1 MKKSNFFKT
10 ITTITVFI
18 LCWQLFIFINNQ
30 NLSVDSTSIEAFI
43 PSPTTVYKTIITN
56 WRVLF
61 TELGY
66 TLFRSIIGLIF
77 ASILAVLANIIF
89 FLKPRIKSF
98 LMPISLAINSF
109 PIIGFSPLIILTF
122 GQGSWL
128 GIIFIST
135 LISYFPIL
143 ISLDKALSINSKEFY
158 ELGKI
163 WKASNLKI
171 FTKIQ
176 LPLVMP
182 YVVGSLKMA
191 IPASIVGATL
201 GEWLGTNH
209 GIGRLV
215 VISLYQLNPGLLY
228 SSLLFLLV
236 SSLFITWLSII
247 VEKNAFPWLEN
258 N

>member
-1 MKKSNFFKT
+1 MKKSDFFKT
-10 ITTITVFI
+10 TIIIIIFI
-18 LCWQLFIFINNQ
+18 LCWQLFIIVNNQ
-30 NLSVDSTSIEAFI
+30 HISVGSTSIEAFI
-43 PSPTTVYKTIITN
+43 PSPYTVFKTIFN
-56 WRVLF
+56 SWRVLF

-66 TLFRSIIGLIF
+66 TLFRSIIGLI
-77 ASILAVLANIIF
+77 IGTVLAIFANAIF
-89 FLKPRIKSF
+89 FLKPSIKPF
-98 LMPISLAINSF
+98 AMPISLAINSF

-128 GIIFIST
+128 GIVFISA

-143 ISLDKALSINSKEFY
+143 ISLDKALSLNSKEFY

-171 FTKIQ
+171 FTNIQ

-182 YVVGSLKMA
+182 YVFGSLKMA

-215 VISLYQLNPGLLY
+215 VVSLYQLNPGLLY

-236 SSLFITWLSII
+236 SSLFITWFSTII
-247 VEKNAFPWLEN
+247 EKKAFPWLEN